1 MTGYTPLLDHANEP
15 AAAVEAIG
23 EFCVL
28 SAMRHRKKL
37 GCVSLNRRIYDD
49 LSQSFPQGSK
59 HGIPTVNLVTQNVY
73 DQERLCNGD
82 SFVVLPGD
90 GQTALLAAVD
100 GQIRRVPLPLI
111 PQHELAFAETVH
123 KVQGSEFNNVAIVLS
138 DEDDSPLLSR
148 EMLYTALTRVKKGGH
163 VDIWSSESALRKCV
177 STPTNR
183 FTPCSC
189 STRHLGGAA

>member
-1 MTGYTPLLDHANEP
+1 
-15 AAAVEAIG
+15 
-23 EFCVL
+23 
-28 SAMRHRKKL
+28 MRHRKKL

-49 LSQSFPQGSK
+49 LSQSIPQDPKRG
-59 HGIPTVNLVTQNVY
+59 GVPTVNLVTQNVY

-90 GQTALLAAVD
+90 GQNALLAASD
-100 GQIRRVPLPLI
+100 GQIRRVPLALI

-138 DEDDSPLLSR
+138 DKDDSPLLSR

-189 STRHLGGAA
+189 STVGRRRIHKALRS